1 MSVQEDD
8 DLRLVRNV
16 LQAQEYWRLKGLRA
30 DVVILNE
37 HPVDYLDQM
46 HEALS
51 SLIAGGSWG
60 AWRDRPG
67 GVFLRRTDGLAGS
80 PIASCS
86 SRPPVRCSRAPA
98 ANCPSNSIARR
109 PPAAPGTPFVPRVA
123 PLPDDVPLVLEPPP
137 LLMANGLGGFT
148 EDGRE
153 YVISMGHD
161 TDAPAPWSNILANPE
176 FGSLVTSSGA
186 SFTWSVN
193 SREHRLTPFDNDPV
207 VEGTAEAIF
216 VRDDDTGETWG
227 ATPSP
232 LPRRQGD
239 AWQVRHGAGITSFD
253 RVTRRL
259 RQRLEV
265 FVFPDAPVKA
275 SVLTITNA
283 STRPR
288 RLSLFGY
295 NAWLLGPPRA
305 GIDAV
310 RGHQSRCP
318 HRSDR
323 RAQSLDRGVRLARG
337 VCLVQRAR
345 PFHDGRSHRLRGAER
360 VAVGPGR
367 ADDGHAV
374 QPARRRP
381 RSVRGSAREP
391 APRAR

>member
-1 MSVQEDD
+1 M
-8 DLRLVRNV
+8 
-16 LQAQEYWRLKGLRA
+16 
-30 DVVILNE
+30 
-37 HPVDYLDQM
+37 DYLDQM
-46 HEALS
+46 HESAVQPDRGRVP
-51 SLIAGGSWG
+51 GGRG
-60 AWRDRPG
+60 ATGRA
-67 GVFLRRTDGLAGS
+67 GVFLLRTDGLPVADRALLVSSARAVLAGS
-80 PIASCS
+80 RGELSEQLD
-86 SRPPVRCSRAPA
+86 RPS
-98 ANCPSNSIARR
+98 
-109 PPAAPGTPFVPRVA
+109 PPAVPGTPFVPRVA

-153 YVISMGHD
+153 YVISLGHD

-176 FGSLVTSSGA
+176 FGTLVTSSGA

-207 VEGTAEAIF
+207 AEGTAEAIF

-232 LPRRQGD
+232 LPRRPGD

-305 GIDAV
+305 GSAAV
-310 RGHQSRCP
+310 
-318 HRSDR
+318 
-323 RAQSLDRGVRLARG
+323 
-337 VCLVQRAR
+337 
-345 PFHDGRSHRLRGAER
+345 
-360 VAVGPGR
+360 
-367 ADDGHAV
+367 DGH
-374 QPARRRP
+374 
-381 RSVRGSAREP
+381 EP
-391 APRAR
+391 